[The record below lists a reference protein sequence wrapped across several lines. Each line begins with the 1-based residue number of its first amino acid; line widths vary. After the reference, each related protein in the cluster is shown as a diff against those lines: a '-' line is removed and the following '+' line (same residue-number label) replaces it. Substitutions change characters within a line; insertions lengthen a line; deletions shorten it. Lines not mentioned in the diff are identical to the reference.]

1 MENVKR
7 LKSKNATPGE
17 KLRNS
22 ADYYNFQNSDKSEKV
37 NVIESAKR
45 QMKRWRDLLKK
56 SDDEESIKFANQNI
70 DLIMQNAVE
79 ELDKLN

>member
-1 MENVKR
+1 
-7 LKSKNATPGE
+7 
-17 KLRNS
+17 
-22 ADYYNFQNSDKSEKV
+22 
-37 NVIESAKR
+37 
-45 QMKRWRDLLKK
+45 MKRWRDLLKK